1 MKQTFLIFSSV
12 LLITLYSDNLTAQ
25 TNTDLPGS
33 DVITSIY
40 PELSLTSVE
49 GMRLCCFSAYGWY
62 STPQLKFETNAQPLP
77 GEGDDIAKRL
87 LNAGVVSEL
96 EEQFFIM
103 ENDIYVVVSKI
114 DTFEKLLTRYIIYAI
129 AMTK

>member
-49 GMRLCCFSAYGWY
+49 GMRLCCFAAYGWY

-114 DTFEKLLTRYIIYAI
+114 DTFEKLLTRYIINAN

>member
-25 TNTDLPGS
+25 TNIDLPGA

-49 GMRLCCFSAYGWY
+49 GMRLCCFAAYGWY

-114 DTFEKLLTRYIIYAI
+114 DTFEKLLTRYIINAN

>member
-1 MKQTFLIFSSV
+1 MKHTFLIFSAV
-12 LLITLYSDNLTAQ
+12 LLITLSSDNLTAQ

-40 PELSLTSVE
+40 PELSLNSVE
-49 GMRLCCFSAYGWY
+49 GMRLCCFAAYGWY
-62 STPQLKFETNAQPLP
+62 SPPKFKFETNAQPLP

-87 LNAGVVSEL
+87 LNAGVVSEF

-103 ENDIYVVVSKI
+103 DDDIYVVVSKRDI
-114 DTFEKLLTRYIIYAI
+114 FEKLLSRYIINVDAK
-129 AMTK
+129 TK

>member
-1 MKQTFLIFSSV
+1 MKHTFLIFSTV
-12 LLITLYSDNLTAQ
+12 LLTTLSSDNITAQ

-33 DVITSIY
+33 EVITSIY

-49 GMRLCCFSAYGWY
+49 GMRLCCFAAYGWY

-87 LNAGVVSEL
+87 LNAGIVSEF

-103 ENDIYVVVSKI
+103 EDDIYVVVSKI
-114 DTFEKLLTRYIIYAI
+114 DIFEKLLTRYIINAN
-129 AMTK
+129 AKTK

>member
-1 MKQTFLIFSSV
+1 MKHTFIIFSSV
-12 LLITLYSDNLTAQ
+12 LLITLSSDNLTAQ

-40 PELSLTSVE
+40 PELSLNSVE
-49 GMRLCCFSAYGWY
+49 GMRLCCFAAYGWY
-62 STPQLKFETNAQPLP
+62 STPKLKFETNAQPLP

-87 LNAGVVSEL
+87 LNAGIVSEF

-103 ENDIYVVVSKI
+103 ENDIYVVVSKRDI
-114 DTFEKLLTRYIIYAI
+114 FEKLLTRYIINAN
-129 AMTK
+129 AKTK

>member
-1 MKQTFLIFSSV
+1 MKHIFLLFSAV

-25 TNTDLPGS
+25 TNIDLPGA

-49 GMRLCCFSAYGWY
+49 GMRLCCFAAYGWY

-77 GEGDDIAKRL
+77 GEGDDIARRL
-87 LNAGVVSEL
+87 LNAGIVSEM

-103 ENDIYVVVSKI
+103 DEDNYVVVSKI
-114 DTFEKLLTRYIIYAI
+114 DIFEKLLSRYIINIEAK
-129 AMTK
+129 TK